1 MTKLWS
7 RRKHQI
13 SPLIEDQETA
23 WLLGSKMSTGSKSP
37 AFGQMGRRSGSMFK
51 CTYYL
56 SVLAVTIGASTQ
68 FYSYGIVN
76 PEQELIMK
84 WINETYAVRWNTTGL
99 TETELN
105 VFWSFV
111 VSSIAIGAILG
122 ALLVRVLA
130 EKVGRRNG
138 LILNG
143 AFNVFAA
150 FLEFA
155 AKPLASPELL
165 IVGRLILGAN
175 MGLTSGL
182 VPMYLMEITPVYWR
196 GAAGTLHQVAVAF
209 SDWFSLF
216 IGLPEILG
224 SENLWPIAFGFPG
237 LLALFLV
244 IVLPF
249 CPESP
254 KYLLVSRGKR
264 EDARDVLRRLVVEE
278 EAERMFQELMSES
291 VTNEDG
297 LGSFRELFTRPDLRI
312 PLAVSVVAMLA
323 QQFTGCSTVFAYSTD
338 MFLNAKLSPEAARLS
353 TLAVGIAYFLFAL
366 SAPLL
371 IERIGRRKLALFQLS
386 MVTVSLTM
394 MSTFT
399 YIQSTN
405 SQEWATYG
413 TIFSLVFY
421 MCVYGVGSPIPWMIT
436 SELFETKFRSAAV
449 TLAVFV
455 AWFLAFVISTVYL
468 PFQQLVGISLSYV
481 PFIVFSGIFTV
492 ALYFLLPE
500 TQHKPKV
507 EVIEEFRY
515 RAQSVTTGHPFRSVP
530 PSLTDETQSLVQS
543 EQDDRL
549 SYHRYMSITGARP
562 VLHQSPQSTCSSVF
576 GSPSRFF

>member
-1 MTKLWS
+1 MGATPKRS
-7 RRKHQI
+7 
-13 SPLIEDQETA
+13 S
-23 WLLGSKMSTGSKSP
+23 
-37 AFGQMGRRSGSMFK
+37 AFGRLGKKPGSMFTY
-51 CTYYL
+51 TYYL
-56 SVLAVTIGASTQ
+56 TILTVTLGASTQ

-76 PEQELIMK
+76 PEQEIIME
-84 WINETYAVRWNTTGL
+84 WINSSYAERWHNKGL
-99 TETELN
+99 SETELN
-105 VFWSFV
+105 LFWSFV

-130 EKVGRRNG
+130 ERVGRRNG
-138 LILNG
+138 LIYNG
-143 AFNVFAA
+143 VFNVIAA
-150 FLEFA
+150 GLEFA
-155 AKPLASPELL
+155 AKPVGSPELL

-175 MGLTSGL
+175 MGITSGL
-182 VPMYLMEITPVYWR
+182 VPMYLMEITPVHRR

-216 IGLPEILG
+216 VGLPEILG
-224 SENLWPIAFGFPG
+224 SETLWPIAFGFPG

-249 CPESP
+249 CPQSP
-254 KYLLVSRGKR
+254 KYLLVSQGRR
-264 EDARDVLRRLVVEE
+264 EEARDVLKRLVNEE
-278 EAERMFQELMSES
+278 ESERMFQELMAES
-291 VTNEDG
+291 VTNQEG

-312 PLAVSVVAMLA
+312 PLMVSVLAMLA
-323 QQFTGCSTVFAYSTD
+323 QQFTGCTAVFAYSTD
-338 MFLNAKLSPEAARLS
+338 MFLNAKLTPQAARYS

-386 MVTVSLTM
+386 MVTVSLSFLTA
-394 MSTFT
+394 FT
-399 YIQSTN
+399 YIQNTN
-405 SQEWATYG
+405 SQAWATYG

-455 AWFLAFVISTVYL
+455 AWFLAFIISTIYL
-468 PFQQLVGISLSYV
+468 PFQQLVGISFSYI
-481 PFIVFSGIFTV
+481 PFIVFSGIFTIS
-492 ALYFLLPE
+492 LYFLLPE

-515 RAQSVTTGHPFRSVP
+515 RAQSISTGHPFRSVP

-543 EQDDRL
+543 EADERL
-549 SYHRYMSITGARP
+549 SYHRYMSIAGR
-562 VLHQSPQSTCSSVF
+562 QSFSQSFSSSVF
-576 GSPSRFF
+576 GSPSHFF